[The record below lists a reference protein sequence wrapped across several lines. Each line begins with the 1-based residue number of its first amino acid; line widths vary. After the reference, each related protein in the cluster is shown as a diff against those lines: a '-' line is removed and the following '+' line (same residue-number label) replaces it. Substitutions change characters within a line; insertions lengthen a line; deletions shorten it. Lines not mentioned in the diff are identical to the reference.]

1 MFIYEMKVKKIEAA
15 ACDKLISRIFWII
28 LNVYIQN
35 MSAALCSSEE
45 M

>member
-15 ACDKLISRIFWII
+15 ESIIFWII
-28 LNVYIQN
+28 LNVYILN
-35 MSAALCSSEE
+35 MSAALCSLRG